1 MAEKKDLMRRKTVS
15 QNSASVKKPESI
27 DEYIDTQPDERQ
39 SYLRAV
45 RDMIRTALPE
55 AEERISWGMPTFW
68 NKHNIIHFAGF
79 QKHIGLYPGTEALVV
94 FAERLKDYKT
104 SKGSIQFLYSK
115 PLPLEL
121 IGEIAKW
128 CAETGNHP

>member
-1 MAEKKDLMRRKTVS
+1 MAEKKDVMRRKTVS
-15 QNSASVKKPESI
+15 QNSASVKKLESI
-27 DEYIDTQPDERQ
+27 DEYIDTQPNERQ

-45 RDMIRTALPE
+45 RDMIRKALPE

-115 PLPLEL
+115 QLPLEL
-121 IGEIAKW
+121 IGEIAVW
-128 CAETGNHP
+128 CEKNN